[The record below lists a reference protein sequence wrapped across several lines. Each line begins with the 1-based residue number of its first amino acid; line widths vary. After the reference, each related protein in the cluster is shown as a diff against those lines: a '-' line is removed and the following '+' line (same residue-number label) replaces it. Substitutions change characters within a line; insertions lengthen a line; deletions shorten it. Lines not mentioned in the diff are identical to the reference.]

1 MKENVKK
8 QKKIELTCNIVGDLL
23 PLYYD
28 EVVSEE
34 TKQAV
39 SGHIATCQKCQKEYD
54 LLKEKLPQETGNG
67 QMTQD
72 EERIKGF
79 LQKIQK
85 RGILRGVFI
94 AGIVAAFLAGAGYL
108 MTEIPIIRVPP
119 QNASVKYVFEEEGNY
134 FIVLE
139 TLNYKCPTACTT
151 DYEKE
156 GGSVSLNYKV
166 PLIHPLSHNDSET
179 ENKMYKNI
187 ISLDK
192 EELEEVGCKLE
203 RIFYNGKEIYQSKD
217 AENQKEAPE
226 YVKVYYEY
234 RDLGDGIVMDFD
246 ENTIRL
252 GIQEDVD
259 DNGSRVTGYKMWDWE
274 GNLLYDEEK

>member
-67 QMTQD
+67 QMTQN
-72 EERIKGF
+72 EERIRGF
-79 LQKIQK
+79 LKKIQK
-85 RGILRGVFI
+85 RGIFRGVLI
-94 AGIVAAFLAGAGYL
+94 AGVAAAFLAGAGYL
-108 MTEIPIIRVPP
+108 MTEIPIIRVPS

-203 RIFYNGKEIYQSKD
+203 RIFYNGKEIYQSED
-217 AENQKEAPE
+217 TENQKEAPE

-234 RDLGDGIVMDFD
+234 RDLGDGIVMEFD

-252 GIQEDVD
+252 GIQEDMD

>member
-94 AGIVAAFLAGAGYL
+94 ASIVAAFLAGAGYL
-108 MTEIPIIRVPP
+108 MTEIPIIRVPS

-166 PLIHPLSHNDSET
+166 PLIHPLSNNDSET